1 MHQRLGFA
9 ILSPAF
15 NSSETPTMHR
25 YPRRHWLTISA
36 ALLVTLSLAPGL
48 GMATGA
54 DATTPRLCDLSRIT
68 DGDTVRLKCG
78 DAYVNVRLYCIDAP
92 EMAQRPWG
100 TGARRALERMT
111 PRQVQL
117 RPITIDRFGRTVGA
131 IHDPIENVSL
141 GIELVRGGHVA
152 VYPRY
157 CTDPLYLEAEALAK
171 AAHLGIWSMD
181 GDQQTPWEFRH

>member
-1 MHQRLGFA
+1 MHHRSAFA
-9 ILSPAF
+9 ILSPDHHH
-15 NSSETPTMHR
+15 SESLTMHICHI
-25 YPRRHWLTISA
+25 RHWLTTCA

-100 TGARRALERMT
+100 TGARRALERLT

-117 RPITIDRFGRTVGA
+117 RPITIDRFGRTIGA

-152 VYPRY
+152 VYPKY

>member
-1 MHQRLGFA
+1 
-9 ILSPAF
+9 
-15 NSSETPTMHR
+15 MHR
-25 YPRRHWLTISA
+25 CPIRHWLA
-36 ALLVTLSLAPGL
+36 PYGLLLATLSLAPCL
-48 GMATGA
+48 GMASEPI
-54 DATTPRLCDLSRIT
+54 ATTPRLCDLSRIT

-100 TGARRALERMT
+100 TGARRALERLT
-111 PRQVQL
+111 PREVQL

-131 IHDPIENVSL
+131 IHDPVANVSL

-152 VYPRY
+152 VYPKY
-157 CTDPLYLEAEALAK
+157 CSDPLYLEAEALAK
-171 AAHLGIWSMD
+171 AAHLGIWSQD